1 MSNSF
6 TSAFGSSGGGGSDAT
21 KLPLAGGTLTGQ
33 LIQSVNGAASTPP
46 LLLNGT
52 IFAGGSATTTKP
64 QHLIEPT
71 GTTSTGWSTLGTAYG
86 ANLST
91 GFQGRYFDGQING
104 VSKTYLEADASGKT
118 TLALNSFIFQGD
130 FGGANRMRMGGTLG
144 GFYFE
149 PNNYMALG
157 AGSYIGWTALAT
169 GPGNTTPDLTINRDA
184 AAVLRIGND
193 AAGVTNQHFK
203 ACNRITSNGAGANL
217 TVSGGNCRGTTGEGG
232 VGGSLILATYAAS
245 GTSNTAGTLTTRLTI
260 NTLGEIIPVLPTS
273 SAGLTTGA
281 LWNNLGIVT
290 VA

>member
-1 MSNSF
+1 MG
-6 TSAFGSSGGGGSDAT
+6 SATNAAARANLGV
-21 KLPLAGGTLTGQ
+21 LPLAGGTLTGQ
-33 LIQSVNGAASTPP
+33 LIQSTNGAASTPP
-46 LLLNGT
+46 LLLTGT
-52 IFAGGSATTTKP
+52 IFTGGSATTTKP
-64 QHLIEPT
+64 AHLIEPA

-86 ANLST
+86 ANMPT

-104 VSKTYLEADASGKT
+104 VSKVYLEADGNGKT
-118 TLALNSFIFQGD
+118 TLALNAFIFQGD
-130 FGGANRMRMGGTLG
+130 FGGSNRMRMGGAAG

-157 AGSYIGWTALAT
+157 AGTYIGWCSAT
-169 GPGNTTPDLTINRDA
+169 SGPGNTTPDLSITREA
-184 AAVLRIGND
+184 AATLRMGSD
-193 AAGVTNQHFK
+193 AAGVTAQHFK
-203 ACNRITSNGAGANL
+203 SCNRITSNGAGANL

-232 VGGSLILATYAAS
+232 VGGSLIFATYAAS
-245 GTSNTAGTLTTRLTI
+245 VTTNTVGTLTTCLTI